1 MARQVASARHGWW
14 HRAHADPWPSLKLH
28 LLGLG
33 SHHKVRFPVLP
44 VLSLNF
50 SGDLSLVLVPS
61 LPFLLTA
68 SPLVT
73 VTGHHWKSWSEAG
86 LHLFCGSAPDNR
98 PLLGQ
103 WLSLLSLAV
112 WRLCTV
118 PSPTPAA
125 MKESLQEEHFGGS
138 AVCNSCGLP
147 GAGTAGPSVISP
159 SSCWLSSA
167 CLLSQG
173 VGLIQDY

>member
-1 MARQVASARHGWW
+1 MEQGSCRPLALSEAAPAGPGLPSQSAL
-14 HRAHADPWPSLKLH
+14 PCPSCPELE
-28 LLGLG
+28 LLRG
-33 SHHKVRFPVLP
+33 P
-44 VLSLNF
+44 
-50 SGDLSLVLVPS
+50 VPS
-61 LPFLLTA
+61 PGSLPA
-68 SPLVT
+68 ISPDCLSPVT

-125 MKESLQEEHFGGS
+125 MKESLLEEHFGGS